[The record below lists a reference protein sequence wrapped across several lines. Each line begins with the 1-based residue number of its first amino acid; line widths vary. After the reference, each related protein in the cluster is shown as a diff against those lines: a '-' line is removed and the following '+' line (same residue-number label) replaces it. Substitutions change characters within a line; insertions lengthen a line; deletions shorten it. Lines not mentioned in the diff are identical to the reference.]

1 MKRRGLVGGERDAVD
16 ERAVAPMVPD
26 ARPRALRRRAQRP
39 EDARQLVLDRAAREQ
54 RTAREHLEED
64 TSNAPANSSASYQVT
79 NFECKNCTV

>member
-1 MKRRGLVGGERDAVD
+1 MGGERDAVD

-64 TSNAPANSSASYQVT
+64 TSNAPANSSAHIKSQILSIR
-79 NFECKNCTV
+79 TVLYNEQ